1 MRQFVYETLDR
12 KSILCILISDDIDV
26 VLMWYCAL
34 QEEAM
39 GPAPKVLV
47 TGATGLL
54 GRAVYKEFQNSGWL
68 VIGTGY
74 RRARPHLLRCDL
86 TDEDAIRGLLQEYKV
101 LLSVVLHP
109 TLLHTQYRATQWR
122 WTS

>member
-1 MRQFVYETLDR
+1 M
-12 KSILCILISDDIDV
+12 LCILISDDIDV
-26 VLMWYCAL
+26 VLMWYCEL
-34 QEEAM
+34 QDEAM

-74 RRARPHLLRCDL
+74 KRTRPHLLHCDL

-109 TLLHTQYRATQWR
+109 ALLHAQYRATQWS
-122 WTS
+122 WKS

>member
-1 MRQFVYETLDR
+1 
-12 KSILCILISDDIDV
+12 
-26 VLMWYCAL
+26 
-34 QEEAM
+34 M

-74 RRARPHLLRCDL
+74 RRARPRLLRCDL

-101 LLSVVLHP
+101 LHSAVLHP
-109 TLLHTQYRATQWR
+109 TLLHAQYRATQWS
-122 WTS
+122 WMI